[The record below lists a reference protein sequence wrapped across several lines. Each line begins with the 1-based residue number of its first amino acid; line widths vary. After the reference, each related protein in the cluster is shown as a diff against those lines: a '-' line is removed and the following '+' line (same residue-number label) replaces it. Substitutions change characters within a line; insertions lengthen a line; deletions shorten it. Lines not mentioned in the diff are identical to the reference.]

1 LFPLLH
7 LLLELGPVLLV
18 LIVVKWSLQDIAS
31 LEVVVAFLVQDDI
44 AVSLEVLVPEV
55 LRHASSLLA
64 VD

>member
-1 LFPLLH
+1 
-7 LLLELGPVLLV
+7 LLV